1 MTGRLPDVPDVPDVP
16 APPEPPLPALPGPA
30 TGALWRG
37 LRDPAEVVHLDVAAC
52 GRASRAVL
60 AAMSGH
66 AARES
71 TSGGYVAEAAA
82 APRLA
87 GARAALARL
96 LGDPALQV
104 ALTTGAA
111 EGFRLL
117 LESWPLPAG
126 ARVGVLPSEYG
137 GNVMVLRAAQARG
150 EVEVVLLPVDPDG
163 RVDLDALPGVLP
175 GLDLV
180 SLTHLPSHRGL
191 LQPAAEVAAACRA
204 AGVPLLLDAAQTLGQ
219 VDCTGIGADA
229 VVGTSRKWLCG
240 PRGVGFVAVSSE
252 LLGRL
257 TPRSSGLSGATW
269 GTDGQPVPAPGPARL
284 EPAEVSVAA
293 RVGLAEALAELERV
307 GVEPTLERLAAL
319 GPWAR
324 GALDGVGGWRV
335 GEPRDEPTAVVT
347 LLAPHE
353 GTDVASARARLLEAG
368 LLVTALTRHRAPDD
382 LPREGLRVSLA
393 AWCEA
398 EDVDRLARELG
409 RTSGRW

>member
-1 MTGRLPDVPDVPDVP
+1 VPDLP
-16 APPEPPLPALPGPA
+16 APDLPAPDLPWPA
-30 TGALWRG
+30 TGALWRD
-37 LRDPAEVVHLDVAAC
+37 LRDPPEVVHLDVAAC

-60 AAMSGH
+60 AAMSKH

-71 TSGGYVAEAAA
+71 RSGGYVAEAAA
-82 APRLA
+82 APRLER
-87 GARAALARL
+87 ARSAVARL
-96 LGDPALQV
+96 LGNASLQV
-104 ALTTGAA
+104 ALTTGAT

-117 LESWPLPAG
+117 LESWPLPTG

-150 EVEVVLLPVDPDG
+150 EVGVVPLPVDPQG
-163 RVDLDALPGVLP
+163 RVDLEALPGVLA

-240 PRGVGFVAVSSE
+240 PRGVGFVAVSGE
-252 LLGRL
+252 LLDRL
-257 TPRSSGLSGATW
+257 APRSPGLFGATW
-269 GTDGQPVPAPGPARL
+269 GADGQPVPAPGPARL

-293 RVGLAEALAELERV
+293 RVGLAEALDELERV

-319 GPWAR
+319 GPRAR
-324 GALDGVGGWRV
+324 AVLDGVAGWRV

-347 LLAPHE
+347 LLAPRAA
-353 GTDVASARARLLEAG
+353 TDVPAVRARLLEAG

-393 AWCEA
+393 AWSEPQ
-398 EDVDRLARELG
+398 DVERLARELA
-409 RTSGRW
+409 RR